1 MRPAK
6 THQEPAN
13 PSRQVLTWYVRALAA
28 VRSWAWLAC
37 PPPGLTGRVPEDQ
50 GYASEGVFIDPDAV
64 PVDAA
69 VEDLELYRDM
79 RSLAEPA
86 IAAVLVAL
94 LLPACGSRTTDG
106 EVDGIDA
113 ALIAS
118 IGDEYLEFVADR
130 DPYLRFRRGERVERF
145 PDWTLEAAEADAAFA
160 QGLLDRLAEVDEQ
173 AIQHEDWISL
183 ELLRWNL
190 GLLVEA
196 PEHYWADFNITPY
209 AAGGFVL
216 DILHQVLGAAPLGTE
231 EERTHYLHLLGEYG
245 RTIGQLADKVAGQK
259 ERGIYL
265 PKAQV
270 GNVVG
275 MFEGYRGRLEELF
288 LPATDR
294 VGDGAEDFLAEV
306 RQQIET
312 AIDSSFARLV
322 AELGDDYVAAAPEQV
337 GLAAVPGGRDLYLHR
352 VRMHTTTDLSPD
364 EIHEIGLGE
373 VARLEAELAAL
384 REQIGFE
391 AGPEETAMKE
401 FLDQVRADPRFIA
414 RSPEEVEERYMG
426 YIEKIEPHVA
436 DYFEALPQA
445 PYGVRRLDP
454 TSEATMTFGVYQL
467 PTVANPRGEYRYNGS
482 DLENR
487 SLFSAQGL
495 IYHELIPGHHFQLAL
510 ANERGDLPRFRR
522 EAIGYSAFTEG
533 WAEYAANL
541 GKEMG
546 MYEDPYDLYGRLVM
560 EMFISCRLVIDTG
573 MNHLG
578 WDIERAREF
587 MSARVVYS
595 DVEVAT
601 ELLRYSADIHGQAL
615 AYRIGN
621 LEILRLRQKAEDAL
635 GDRFDIKAFHAAVIG
650 SGAMPMVVLEEH
662 IDWWI
667 GEQG

>member
-1 MRPAK
+1 MK
-6 THQEPAN
+6 TT
-13 PSRQVLTWYVRALAA
+13 SFCVA
-28 VRSWAWLAC
+28 VVV
-37 PPPGLTGRVPEDQ
+37 VP
-50 GYASEGVFIDPDAV
+50 
-64 PVDAA
+64 
-69 VEDLELYRDM
+69 
-79 RSLAEPA
+79 
-86 IAAVLVAL
+86 L
-94 LLPACGSRTTDG
+94 LWACGGSSTGDA
-106 EVDGIDA
+106 A

-118 IGDEYLEFVADR
+118 VGDEYAAFAAEQS
-130 DPYLRFRRGERVERF
+130 PYIKFRRGETVTEF
-145 PDWTLEAAEADAAFA
+145 PDWTLEAAEEAAAFA

-173 AIQHEDWISL
+173 AIDHEDWISL

-196 PEHYWADFNITPY
+196 PEYYWADFNITPY
-209 AAGGFVL
+209 AAGGFIL

-231 EERTHYLHLLGEYG
+231 DERDHYLHLLGEYG
-245 RTIGQLADKVAGQK
+245 QTLGQLADKLEGQK

-275 MFEGYRGRLEELF
+275 MFEGYRGRREELF
-288 LPATDR
+288 VPAPDR
-294 VGDGAEDFLAEV
+294 VGDGAEEFLVQVQET
-306 RQQIET
+306 IET
-312 AIDSSFARLV
+312 GIDAQFGRLI
-322 AELGDDYVAAAPEQV
+322 AELGEDYLAAAPEQV
-337 GLAAVPGGRDLYLHR
+337 GLGGVPGGRDLYLHR
-352 VRMHTTTDLSPD
+352 VRMHTTTDLSPE
-364 EIHEIGLGE
+364 EIQEIGLEE
-373 VARLEAELAAL
+373 VARLEDQMAVL

-391 AGPEETAMKE
+391 AGSEETAMKE

-414 RSPEEVEERYMG
+414 QSPEEVEERYMG
-426 YIEKIEPHVA
+426 YIEQIEPRVA
-436 DYFEALPQA
+436 DYFEALPEA
-445 PYGVRRLDP
+445 PYGVRRLDE

-467 PTVANPRGEYRYNGS
+467 PTAANPRGEYRYNGS
-482 DLENR
+482 DLDNR

-510 ANERGDLPRFRR
+510 ANEREDLPRFRR
-522 EAIGYSAFTEG
+522 ETIGYGAFTEG

-546 MYEDPYDLYGRLVM
+546 LYEDPYDLYGRLVM

-587 MSARVVYS
+587 MSTRVVYS
-595 DVEVAT
+595 DVEIAT

-621 LEILRLRQKAEDAL
+621 LEILRLRRKAEDAL

-650 SGAMPMVVLEEH
+650 GGAMPMVVLDEH

-667 GEQG
+667 EQQG

>member
-1 MRPAK
+1 M
-6 THQEPAN
+6 
-13 PSRQVLTWYVRALAA
+13 
-28 VRSWAWLAC
+28 
-37 PPPGLTGRVPEDQ
+37 
-50 GYASEGVFIDPDAV
+50 
-64 PVDAA
+64 
-69 VEDLELYRDM
+69 
-79 RSLAEPA
+79 
-86 IAAVLVAL
+86 
-94 LLPACGSRTTDG
+94 TD
-106 EVDGIDA
+106 
-113 ALIAS
+113 
-118 IGDEYLEFVADR
+118 
-130 DPYLRFRRGERVERF
+130 F
-145 PDWTLEAAEADAAFA
+145 PDWTLEAAKEAAAFA
-160 QGLLDRLAEVDEQ
+160 QGLLDRLAGVDEP
-173 AIQHEDWISL
+173 AIDHEDWISL

-216 DILHQVLGAAPLGTE
+216 DILHQVLGAAPLGTD
-231 EERTHYLHLLGEYG
+231 EERKHYLHLLGEYG
-245 RTIGQLADKVAGQK
+245 QTIGQLADKVEGQK
-259 ERGIYL
+259 ERGIHI
-265 PKAQV
+265 PKPQV

-288 LPATDR
+288 LPVPDR
-294 VGDGAEDFLAEV
+294 VGDGAEDFLAEA

-312 AIDSSFARLV
+312 GIDVAFAGLV
-322 AELGDDYVAAAPEQV
+322 ALLGDDYLEAAPDRV
-337 GLAAVPGGRDLYLHR
+337 GLGAVPGGRELYVHR
-352 VRMHTTTDLSPD
+352 VRMHTTTDLSFE
-364 EIHEIGLGE
+364 EIHQLGLDE

-391 AGPEETAMKE
+391 AASEETAMKE
-401 FLDQVRADPRFIA
+401 FLDQVRSDPRFIA
-414 RSPEEVEERYMG
+414 ESPEEVEERYMG
-426 YIEKIEPHVA
+426 YIEKIEPRVA
-436 DYFEALPQA
+436 DYFEALPEA

-467 PTVANPRGEYRYNGS
+467 PTAVNPRGEYRYNGS

-510 ANERGDLPRFRR
+510 ANEREDLPRFRR
-522 EAIGYSAFTEG
+522 ETIGYGAFTEG

-560 EMFISCRLVIDTG
+560 EMFISCRLVLDTG
-573 MNHLG
+573 MNYFD
-578 WDIERAREF
+578 WDLERAREF

-621 LEILRLRQKAEDAL
+621 LEILRQRRKAEDAL
-635 GDRFDIKAFHAAVIG
+635 GDRFDLKAFHAAVIG
-650 SGAMPMVVLEEH
+650 SGAMPMLVLDEH

-667 GEQG
+667 EQQGSGRLGAPAFWPAAAEGGLRIVAGLGRRPCSLLGPSSAVGPERAAVKGRIEARPDSGTVAAAGPVPRSLVGVRGVAP

>member
-1 MRPAK
+1 MK
-6 THQEPAN
+6 TT
-13 PSRQVLTWYVRALAA
+13 SFCV
-28 VRSWAWLAC
+28 
-37 PPPGLTGRVPEDQ
+37 
-50 GYASEGVFIDPDAV
+50 
-64 PVDAA
+64 
-69 VEDLELYRDM
+69 
-79 RSLAEPA
+79 
-86 IAAVLVAL
+86 AVLVVPL
-94 LLPACGSRTTDG
+94 LSACGGSSTG
-106 EVDGIDA
+106 ADA

-118 IGDEYLEFVADR
+118 IGDEYAAFAADQS
-130 DPYLRFRRGERVERF
+130 PYIKFRRGETVMEF
-145 PDWTLEAAEADAAFA
+145 PDWTLEAAEEAAAFA
-160 QGLLDRLAEVDEQ
+160 QGLFDRLAEVDEP
-173 AIQHEDWISL
+173 AIDHEDWISL

-216 DILHQVLGAAPLGTE
+216 DILHQVLGAAPLGTD

-245 RTIGQLADKVAGQK
+245 QTIGQLADKVEGQK
-259 ERGIYL
+259 ERGIYV

-270 GNVVG
+270 PNVVD
-275 MFEGYRGRLEELF
+275 MFEGYRGRLDELF
-288 LPATDR
+288 LPVPDR
-294 VGDGAEDFLAEV
+294 VGDGAEDFLAEA

-312 AIDSSFARLV
+312 GIDAAFARLV
-322 AELGDDYVAAAPEQV
+322 TLLGDDYLEAAPEQV
-337 GLAAVPGGRDLYLHR
+337 GLGTVPGGRELYLHR
-352 VRMHTTTDLSPD
+352 VRMHTTTDLSPE
-364 EIHEIGLGE
+364 EIHQLGLDE
-373 VARLEAELAAL
+373 VARIEAELATL
-384 REQIGFE
+384 REEIGFE
-391 AGPEETAMKE
+391 AASEETAMKE

-414 RSPEEVEERYMG
+414 QSPEEVEERYLG

-436 DYFEALPQA
+436 DYFGALPEA
-445 PYGVRRLDP
+445 PYGVRRLDE

-467 PTVANPRGEYRYNGS
+467 PTAANPRGEYRYNGS
-482 DLENR
+482 GLENR

-510 ANERGDLPRFRR
+510 ANEREDLPRFRR
-522 EAIGYSAFTEG
+522 ETIGYSAFTEG

-546 MYEDPYDLYGRLVM
+546 MYENAYDLYGRLVM

-573 MNHLG
+573 MNYFD
-578 WDIERAREF
+578 WDLERAREF

-621 LEILRLRQKAEDAL
+621 LEILRLRKKAEDAL
-635 GDRFDIKAFHAAVIG
+635 GDRFDLKAFHAAVIG

-667 GEQG
+667 GGQT

>member
-1 MRPAK
+1 MR
-6 THQEPAN
+6 QCDDEE
-13 PSRQVLTWYVRALAA
+13 VLEAMKRISIFA
-28 VRSWAWLAC
+28 
-37 PPPGLTGRVPEDQ
+37 
-50 GYASEGVFIDPDAV
+50 
-64 PVDAA
+64 
-69 VEDLELYRDM
+69 
-79 RSLAEPA
+79 
-86 IAAVLVAL
+86 AL
-94 LLPACGSRTTDG
+94 LVVLGLPACGSRTTDG
-106 EVDGIDA
+106 EAAGPRSS

-118 IGDEYLEFVADR
+118 VGDEYAAFAAEQS
-130 DPYLRFRRGERVERF
+130 PYIKFRRGETVTEF
-145 PDWTLEAAEADAAFA
+145 PDWTLEAAEANAAFA
-160 QGLLDRLAEVDEQ
+160 QGLLDRLADIDEQ
-173 AIQHEDWISL
+173 AIEHEDWISL

-190 GLLVEA
+190 GLLIKA

-216 DILHQVLGAAPLGTE
+216 DILHQVIGAAPVGTD
-231 EERTHYLHLLGEYG
+231 EERAHYLHLLGEYG
-245 RTIGQLADKVAGQK
+245 RGIGQLADKVAGQK
-259 ERGIYL
+259 ERGMYL

-270 GNVVG
+270 ANVVD

-288 LPATDR
+288 VPAPAR
-294 VGDGAEDFLAEV
+294 VGDSGESFLAVV
-306 RQQIET
+306 RERIET
-312 AIDSSFARLV
+312 GIDAQFVRLI

-337 GLAAVPGGRDLYLHR
+337 GLAAVPGGRELYLHR
-352 VRMHTTTDLSPD
+352 VRMHTTTDLSPE
-364 EIHEIGLGE
+364 EIHQIGLDE
-373 VARLEAELAAL
+373 VAGLEDQMAAL

-391 AGPEETAMKE
+391 ASAEETAMKE

-414 RSPEEVEERYMG
+414 QSPEEVEERYMG

-436 DYFEALPQA
+436 DYFEALPEA
-445 PYGVRRLDP
+445 PYGVRRLDE

-467 PTVANPRGEYRYNGS
+467 PTAANPRGEYRYNGS

-510 ANERGDLPRFRR
+510 ANEREDLPRFRR
-522 EAIGYSAFTEG
+522 ETIGYSAFTEG

>member
-1 MRPAK
+1 MKTTSLLRCQSLYRLSVRRPSGR
-6 THQEPAN
+6 HPA
-13 PSRQVLTWYVRALAA
+13 SRGAAVALTFVVALAA
-28 VRSWAWLAC
+28 CGPQPANEQA
-37 PPPGLTGRVPEDQ
+37 
-50 GYASEGVFIDPDAV
+50 AS
-64 PVDAA
+64 
-69 VEDLELYRDM
+69 
-79 RSLAEPA
+79 
-86 IAAVLVAL
+86 
-94 LLPACGSRTTDG
+94 
-106 EVDGIDA
+106 

-145 PDWTLEAAEADAAFA
+145 PDWTLEAAEADAAFG

-209 AAGGFVL
+209 AAGGFIL
-216 DILHQVLGAAPLGTE
+216 DILHQVLGTAPVGTE
-231 EERTHYLHLLGEYG
+231 ENRAHYVHLLSEYG
-245 RTIGQLADKVAGQK
+245 RGIGQLADKVRGQK

-270 GNVVG
+270 PNVVG
-275 MFEGYRGRLEELF
+275 MFEGYRGRVEELF
-288 LPATDR
+288 VPAADR
-294 VGDGAEDFLAEV
+294 VGDGADGFLALV
-306 RQQIET
+306 REAVET
-312 AIDSSFARLV
+312 GIDAQFGRLI
-322 AELGDDYVAAAPEQV
+322 AELGDDYLEAAPEQV
-337 GLAAVPGGRDLYLHR
+337 GLREVPGGRELYLHR
-352 VRMHTTTDLSPD
+352 VRMHTTTDLSPE
-364 EIHEIGLGE
+364 EIHQLGLEE
-373 VARLEAELAAL
+373 VARLEAELAVL

-391 AGPEETAMKE
+391 AGSEETAMKE

-445 PYGVRRLDP
+445 PYGVRRLDL

-467 PTVANPRGEYRYNGS
+467 PTAANPRGEYRYNGS

-510 ANERGDLPRFRR
+510 TNERGDLPRFRR

-546 MYEDPYDLYGRLVM
+546 MYEGPYDLYGRLVM

-578 WDIERAREF
+578 WDLERAREF
-587 MSARVVYS
+587 MSTRVVYS
-595 DVEVAT
+595 DVEIAT

-621 LEILRLRQKAEDAL
+621 LEILRFRRKAEEAL